1 MKFESHI
8 ADAALNSFDV
18 LETNCKQAAFIAAA
32 VADPTQAALRSERCK
47 RDEYYDI
54 AFNSGVLNGLAIV
67 LGSPIKEFVAA
78 MEGPEQVEM
87 SRFAV
92 MALARAAKAREQG

>member
-18 LETNCKQAAFIAAA
+18 LEANCKQAAFIAEA
-32 VADPTQAALRSERCK
+32 VSDPTQAALRGEHCK

-54 AFNSGVLNGLAIV
+54 AFNSGVLNGLAIA
-67 LGSPIKEFVAA
+67 LGSPVKDFVAA
-78 MEGPEQVEM
+78 MEWPEQVEM
-87 SRFAV
+87 SRFV
-92 MALARAAKAREQG
+92 VIALARAAKAREEV